1 MSAQRVNAEID
12 SSETFPFFIFS
23 PLPFFSVFCQE
34 KINDHFMQNAK
45 ISAKE
50 YMEHE
55 EIKREINQRERQRD
69 RDREKETER
78 QRDREKQKEREKYGS
93 RWK

>member
-1 MSAQRVNAEID
+1 
-12 SSETFPFFIFS
+12 
-23 PLPFFSVFCQE
+23 
-34 KINDHFMQNAK
+34 MQNAK

-55 EIKREINQRERQRD
+55 EIKRELNQRERQRD

>member
-1 MSAQRVNAEID
+1 MLKLTQVKH
-12 SSETFPFFIFS
+12 FPSLSFS